1 MIWPFMARISDM
13 GLSDLLLGL
22 LGRLG
27 FLSPAARTL
36 NALKHKTLALI
47 HEDDLFGEALR
58 LFNQGDYAHSIGVFD
73 ELTRKKPMESVYHG
87 LRGQSYYR
95 LGELQRAIADLSDA
109 IRLERNG
116 NLRPYWHNERGLAS
130 STIGDLDRAA
140 ADLSVALDAGFTS
153 IDSHLGLANAC
164 WQRGDRRRAIVVVS
178 RALALAPNAVGF
190 AGRGMMFHMQGD
202 YKRAVD
208 DFNKAIELNPTEAD
222 CYGQRAICYAEMG
235 QYEKAAADAN
245 LAIRRDPK
253 SIHAYEARGRVRLNV
268 KDLDSAIADL
278 SSAIDL
284 GSRQSHFFRAL
295 AFYAKGDLGSA
306 LTDLDQVIDVMPP
319 EATVFSLR
327 GNILESQGDK
337 DSAIADFSKAIELEP
352 QNPDHY
358 ASRARLLRET
368 RESRRAIA
376 DYSQAIRLA
385 PHADASMLH
394 DWHKSRGFLSD
405 WEGNPDQAIADGD
418 AAIRLAPRDGW
429 GYMIRGMGYR
439 RKGRFDRAITDL
451 SKALEL
457 FPNDGGVEHE
467 LLLAQRG
474 VKINLSFE

>member
-1 MIWPFMARISDM
+1 M
-13 GLSDLLLGL
+13 GLTDLFIRL

-27 FLSPAARTL
+27 FLSPAARTV
-36 NALKHKTLALI
+36 NALKHRTLALI

-58 LFNQGDYAHSIGVFD
+58 LFNQGDNAHCIGVFD
-73 ELTRKKPMESVYHG
+73 ELIRKKPMESVYYG

-95 LGELQRAIADLSDA
+95 LGEFQRAITDLNDA

-116 NLRPYWHNERGLAS
+116 NLRPYWHNERGLAAS
-130 STIGDLDRAA
+130 KIGELELAG
-140 ADLSVALDAGFTS
+140 ADLSLALDAGLTS

-164 WQRGDRRRAIVVVS
+164 WQRGDHRRAIEVIS
-178 RALALAPNAVGF
+178 RALALDPNALGF
-190 AGRGMMFHMQGD
+190 AGRGMMFHMLGD

-208 DFNKAIELNPTEAD
+208 DFNKAIELNPAEAD

-245 LAIRRDPK
+245 LAIRRDSK
-253 SIHAYEARGRVRLNV
+253 SMHAYEARGRVHLNV

-278 SSAIDL
+278 SSAIEL

-306 LTDLDQVIDVMPP
+306 LTDLDQVIDVLPP
-319 EATVFSLR
+319 EAAVFALR
-327 GNILESQGDK
+327 GNVLESQGDK
-337 DSAIADFSKAIELEP
+337 EIAIADFSKAIELEP
-352 QNPDHY
+352 HNPDHY

-368 RESRRAIA
+368 HESRRAI
-376 DYSQAIRLA
+376 DDFSEAIRLA
-385 PHADASMLH
+385 PHAAASVLH
-394 DWHKSRGFLSD
+394 EWHKSRGFLSA
-405 WEGNPDQAIADGD
+405 WEGNPDQAVADGD

-451 SKALEL
+451 SQALKL
-457 FPNDGGVEHE
+457 FPNDTGVEHE

-474 VKINLSFE
+474 VKTNLSFE